1 MRLFG
6 ADRRVMVAAA
16 VGALNVG
23 CTEVPND
30 DGDPVVAQADHEA
43 VTSFDGVS
51 IAYETFG
58 AGAVALM
65 FVHGWSCDRSYWREQ
80 MGPFSASF
88 RTVSVDLAGHGESG
102 DEREAWTIAG
112 YGADVAAVAEGLDLS
127 QIILVGHSLGGDAV
141 VSAARLLGEKVLGLI
156 WVDDYSQ
163 LGAVRTADQVS
174 EFLAP
179 FQEDFSGYTYALVRE
194 AMFPPTADPS
204 LVERVATDMSSAP
217 PAIALPSLRSSITN
231 DRVVPS
237 ELEKLALPVVSLNPA
252 ISNPD
257 VESLEEHGVSVILVP
272 ELGHF
277 MMLEDPEAFNVI
289 LMDAV
294 QRILAAR

>member
-1 MRLFG
+1 VRLPVAGFRG
-6 ADRRVMVAAA
+6 VVAAA
-16 VGALNVG
+16 VGALNMA
-23 CTEVPND
+23 CAELPND
-30 DGDPVVAQADHEA
+30 DGDTVVAQARHEA
-43 VTSFDGVS
+43 VPSFDGVS
-51 IAYETFG
+51 IAYETAG
-58 AGAVALM
+58 SGAVTLI
-65 FVHGWSCDRSYWREQ
+65 FVHGWSCDRSYWRGQ

-102 DEREAWTIAG
+102 SERESWTIAG
-112 YGADVAAVAEGLDLS
+112 YGADVAAVAEALDLS
-127 QIILVGHSLGGDAV
+127 QTILVGHSMGGDVV
-141 VSAARLLGEKVLGLI
+141 VSAARLLGDKVLGLI

-163 LGAVRTADQVS
+163 LGTTRTAQQVS

-179 FQEDFSGYTYALVRE
+179 FQENFSAYTYALVRE

-204 LVERVATDMSSAP
+204 LVERVARDMSSAP

-237 ELEKLALPVVSLNPA
+237 ELEKLALPVVSMNPA

-257 VESLEEHGVSVILVP
+257 VESLEEHGVSVMLVP

-277 MMLEDPEAFNVI
+277 MMLEDPEAFNAI